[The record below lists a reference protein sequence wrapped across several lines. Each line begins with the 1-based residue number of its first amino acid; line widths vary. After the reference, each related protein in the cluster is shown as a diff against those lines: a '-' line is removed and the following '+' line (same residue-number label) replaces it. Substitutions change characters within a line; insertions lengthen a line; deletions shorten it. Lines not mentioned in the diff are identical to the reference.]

1 MVQLIHFK
9 KFLTVK
15 SDDVVGR
22 VKTYEAIVKGE
33 NVPEPGVPES
43 FKVLIKEL
51 QSLGLDVKMLSGD
64 EEEIEMRDLEDED
77 EIQQAESLNVLPETK
92 NAESEKVGSNE

>member
-1 MVQLIHFK
+1 
-9 KFLTVK
+9 
-15 SDDVVGR
+15 VVGR

-51 QSLGLDVKMLSGD
+51 QSLGMDVKILSGD
-64 EEEIEMRDLEDED
+64 EEEIEMRDTEDDD
-77 EIQQAESLNVLPETK
+77 ELQQVETLNIVPEQ
-92 NAESEKVGSNE
+92 AFESEKVGSKE